1 MSLNILKKLIKEGI
15 EDFVSQQQRETIS
28 FEDNPLEYILQKYPS
43 LDATLVDLLTEN
55 YRDYITGVY
64 VIAPKPTTFRILLH
78 NGQEFYLI
86 YGPKAYTAKISGKKY
101 NLINLNEEQFA
112 ITSIAALLELGMPP
126 GSEGPGE
133 QTDNEADFKGGEDES
148 PSEETPSEEP
158 AGDEEELQE
167 VEEIKP
173 KSPVKFKIIKE
184 GEEKKTLLNEL
195 KLNNPHWEQ
204 RVNERGT
211 ILDII
216 NFPKNSLL
224 SKQEVINSI
233 QDELSKRISKLEKL
247 EKFPISLSHNIG
259 YKLMKPILR
268 YNNKNLPLQLKVKY
282 SNNNVEKQGIGTSY
296 IVIIWDN
303 TLITLLLKDEDD
315 NTSIISNLETHQQL
329 KDRTSPSK
337 ILTTSDYEFII
348 SPKNDIKIK
357 LINPNDLLYKLKTD
371 YRKGGDFEHS
381 QYGKGVIINTSAG
394 SGGKGDSKGYLD
406 WVDVDFKKPY
416 VKNGKFF
423 TTRRISNIYTKV
435 SPNINSSLLP

>member
-1 MSLNILKKLIKEGI
+1 MGNHYQDLLENFLQKRYNKNNMSLNILKKLIKEGI

-43 LDATLVDLLTEN
+43 LDATLADLMTEN

-101 NLINLNEEQFA
+101 FLLNLNEEQFA
-112 ITSIAALLELGMPP
+112 INSIAALLELGMPP
-126 GSEGPGE
+126 GAEGPGE
-133 QTDNEADFKGGEDES
+133 QMDNEADIKDQAS
-148 PSEETPSEEP
+148 TEEP
-158 AGDEEELQE
+158 PAEEPEEELAENEE
-167 VEEIKP
+167 VKP
-173 KSPVKFKIIKE
+173 KSVLRFKIIKE
-184 GEEKKTLLNEL
+184 NLSKKTSLNEL

-216 NFPKNSLL
+216 NFPKNSPL

-247 EKFPISLSHNIG
+247 EKFPISSSHNVG
-259 YKLMKPILR
+259 YKLMKPILS

-282 SNNNVEKQGIGTSY
+282 SNNDIEKQSIGTSY

-315 NTSIISNLETHQQL
+315 NTSIISSLETHQQ
-329 KDRTSPSK
+329 
-337 ILTTSDYEFII
+337 
-348 SPKNDIKIK
+348 
-357 LINPNDLLYKLKTD
+357 
-371 YRKGGDFEHS
+371 
-381 QYGKGVIINTSAG
+381 
-394 SGGKGDSKGYLD
+394 
-406 WVDVDFKKPY
+406 
-416 VKNGKFF
+416 
-423 TTRRISNIYTKV
+423 
-435 SPNINSSLLP
+435 

>member
-1 MSLNILKKLIKEGI
+1 MSLNILRKLIKEGI

-43 LDATLVDLLTEN
+43 LDAALADLMTDK

-86 YGPKAYTAKISGKKY
+86 YGPKTYTAKVSGKKY
-101 NLINLNEEQFA
+101 YLLNLNEEQFA
-112 ITSIAALLELGMPP
+112 INSIASLLELGMPP

-133 QTDNEADFKGGEDES
+133 QIDNEADVKGGEDI
-148 PSEETPSEEP
+148 PPEEAPAEEQAP
-158 AGDEEELQE
+158 EEELKETEE
-167 VEEIKP
+167 VKP
-173 KSPVKFKIIKE
+173 KSPLRFKIIKE
-184 GEEKKTLLNEL
+184 NLSKKTSLCEL

-216 NFPKNSLL
+216 NFPKNSPL

-233 QDELSKRISKLEKL
+233 QDELSKRISRLEKL
-247 EKFPISLSHNIG
+247 EKFPISSSHNVG
-259 YKLMKPILR
+259 YKLMKPILS

-282 SNNNVEKQGIGTSY
+282 SNNDIEKQGIGTSY
-296 IVIIWDN
+296 VVIIWDN

-315 NTSIISNLETHQQL
+315 NASIISSLETHQQR
-329 KDRTSPSK
+329 KDRISPSK

-348 SPKNDIKIK
+348 SPKNDTKIE

-381 QYGKGVIINTSAG
+381 QYGKGVITDTSAG